1 MENKDN
7 IDQLPLWQK
16 LVYGAGD
23 LGFSMNNSIITAFFS
38 IFMVTVVGMPPG
50 LVAIIFIIG
59 RSWDFINDPI
69 IGHLSDRTRTRWGR
83 RRPFLLFGA
92 IPFGLSFILLWLS
105 PDLSQTGLI
114 IYYSVAYIIYE
125 AMATTVY
132 MPYYALTPELTED
145 YDERTKLTS
154 FRMMFNILGSLTAY
168 ILPLLII
175 GNDWQQAT
183 RQSVIVMAVVA
194 AVIAVTPILGVFL
207 GTREKKEFQEVVL
220 PKFFP
225 SLKAAFKNRP
235 FLFGAMMYLFTW
247 MTIIVVE
254 SNLQFFIIYIVERQ
268 SQNIIIMISIFVTAI
283 FALPLWNWV
292 SKHWNKRYAYIA
304 GVAFWA
310 AVMMLLIFMSPET
323 PFWLILLLCIMAGI
337 GVSAAQTLPW
347 SIIPDAIEWEEWKTG
362 ERREGMFYSLITLLG
377 KVGMAIAQP
386 VGLLILQLA
395 NFQEGQGVVQPASAL
410 LGIRLVIGVL
420 PALLLLSGI
429 LMAIL
434 YPLSRQ
440 QHHKIVEELKLRRE
454 LRKQKRIEKKSLPGL
469 KESI

>member
-1 MENKDN
+1 MENEDN
-7 IDQLPLWQK
+7 IDQIPLWQK

-105 PDLSQTGLI
+105 PNLSQTGLI

-125 AMATTVY
+125 ALATTVY

-183 RQSVIVMAVVA
+183 RQSVIVMAIVA
-194 AVIAVTPILGVFL
+194 AVIAATPIFGVFL
-207 GTREKKEFQEVVL
+207 GTREKKEFQEAVL
-220 PKFFP
+220 PKFIP
-225 SLKAAFKNRP
+225 SLKAAFENRP
-235 FLFGAMMYLFTW
+235 FVFGAMMYLFTW

-254 SNLQFFIIYIVERQ
+254 SNLQFFIIYIIERQ

-310 AVMMLLIFMSPET
+310 AVMMLLIFMSPAT
-323 PFWLILLLCIMAGI
+323 PFWLILILCILAGV
-337 GVSAAQTLPW
+337 GVSAAQALPW

-386 VGLLILQLA
+386 VGLLILQIA
-395 NFQEGQGVVQPASAL
+395 NFQEGQGVVQPQSAL

-420 PALLLLSGI
+420 PALLLISGI
-429 LMAIL
+429 FMAIF

-440 QHHKIVEELKLRRE
+440 QHHKIVEELRLRRE
-454 LRKQKRIEKKSLPGL
+454 LRKQARAEKKPLPGL
-469 KESI
+469 KETI